1 MEILE
6 IDEWKQSK
14 SEAFSLCP
22 SSPCSTIPCHVRLSS
37 RVVME
42 TNYLYKL
49 SPCPHLT
56 LSACL
61 TLSVSTLLHTIYLH
75 LIYYLLWAQIELSYK
90 CSKWRLRAS
99 PFWLLTSDLLH
110 HSSYSQQQQSLVC
123 VRSGCL
129 PAHSKMQQQTHS
141 SSLFP

>member
-6 IDEWKQSK
+6 FDEWKQIK

-22 SSPCSTIPCHVRLSS
+22 SSPCSTIPSHVRLSS

-61 TLSVSTLLHTIYLH
+61 TLSVSTLLHIIYTLSTIYSGHKLN
-75 LIYYLLWAQIELSYK
+75 SVYK